1 MLQLRTDFA
10 YTFITHILQQEV
22 DEWAQKIEKAGVLVP
37 EYKPV
42 GWLKP

>member
-1 MLQLRTDFA
+1 MVYSGYA
-10 YTFITHILQQEV
+10 AAHILQRDV